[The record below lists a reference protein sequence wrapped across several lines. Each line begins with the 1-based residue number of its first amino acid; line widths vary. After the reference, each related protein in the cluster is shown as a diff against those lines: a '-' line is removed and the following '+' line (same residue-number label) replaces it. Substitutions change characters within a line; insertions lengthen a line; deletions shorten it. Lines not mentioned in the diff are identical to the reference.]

1 MSPNLLEDEKLN
13 YKIEKIF
20 ENRLFQKVVEEANV
34 LEDAGDL
41 SLNSSRKYKNRNMN
55 RDEDYNITDNEN
67 ILGNILNEQNEILV
81 PYEESLQ
88 QDQPEQPQK
97 LHKTGYE
104 TDNQGS
110 KKEMKRIESQPM
122 FLHNKQHDQYYKS
135 NNDNLKEQLQKLNN
149 ESANILI
156 DGNED
161 SPPSSS

>member
-67 ILGNILNEQNEILV
+67 I
-81 PYEESLQ
+81 
-88 QDQPEQPQK
+88 
-97 LHKTGYE
+97 
-104 TDNQGS
+104 
-110 KKEMKRIESQPM
+110 
-122 FLHNKQHDQYYKS
+122 
-135 NNDNLKEQLQKLNN
+135 
-149 ESANILI
+149 
-156 DGNED
+156 
-161 SPPSSS
+161 

>member
-1 MSPNLLEDEKLN
+1 MS
-13 YKIEKIF
+13 I
-20 ENRLFQKVVEEANV
+20 
-34 LEDAGDL
+34 
-41 SLNSSRKYKNRNMN
+41 NSSRKYKNRNVN

-88 QDQPEQPQK
+88 QEEQPEI
-97 LHKTGYE
+97 LHKQGYE

-110 KKEMKRIESQPM
+110 KKEMKRIESVGM
-122 FLHNKQHDQYYKS
+122 LLHNNQHDHYYKK

-156 DGNED
+156 DGNEGNLFY
-161 SPPSSS
+161 